1 MIRKHRSFFA
11 NPTRC
16 MPVADP
22 HWHVSMTTRSA
33 LDSSSTESS
42 RTCFGDEFVIEFE
55 CHNVAICES
64 MFCDAC
70 QILLN
75 LMKGPHGPTQVVN
88 LYGKSLKENTQ
99 SPRFRIEAICY
110 K

>member
-1 MIRKHRSFFA
+1 
-11 NPTRC
+11 

-42 RTCFGDEFVIEFE
+42 RTCLGDEFVIEFE

-75 LMKGPHGPTQVVN
+75 LMKAWTAWPHTS
-88 LYGKSLKENTQ
+88 GKFVWEEPDREHTKSKIYN
-99 SPRFRIEAICY
+99 
-110 K
+110 